1 MKTTTRQLNVFAVGL
16 DKFNLK
22 LLQRVRHPERY
33 EFHGLLDYDRIVSAK
48 RFDMEALLDE
58 ARQQLDAFDGPID
71 AIVGYWDF
79 PTVAM
84 MAVLRREYGL
94 RGPSLESVLRCDHK
108 FWSRSIQ
115 REVVPDMIPE
125 FAAVD
130 PWDEQ
135 SGGYPETPLDFPFW
149 MKPVKAH
156 SSILGFKINDRQ
168 QFEEAIQRT
177 RRGLKR
183 FAEPFDVLLSY
194 ADLPPS
200 IDEMG
205 GWACIA
211 EGLISKGNQ
220 CTLEGYVFE
229 GDVVIYGIV
238 DSLRGPNGSSFHAYQ
253 YPSRLSESVRDK
265 MCQAATSVIER
276 IELDDTP
283 FNIEFYHHEKDDS
296 IHLLEINARISKSH
310 SPLFNKVEGVPH
322 KEVMLDVALGKRPDY
337 PTRNGDYQFAAK
349 FMPRIYDPDDSDVI
363 QSLPSESELRAVE
376 ESIDGVEIQ
385 LLIDEG
391 TPFGE
396 SSHRDSYSV
405 EIANIFVG
413 ASSPDELH
421 DKFQS
426 VLDTLKLQ
434 AASGAP
440 IE

>member
-1 MKTTTRQLNVFAVGL
+1 MKTMTRQLNVFAVGL
-16 DKFNLK
+16 DSFNLK
-22 LLQRVRHPERY
+22 LLKRVRDPERY
-33 EFHGLLDYDRIVSAK
+33 TFHGLLDYDQVVSAR

-58 ARQQLDAFDGPID
+58 ARQQLDTFDGPID

-84 MAVLRREYGL
+84 MAVLRQEYGL

-115 REVVPDMIPE
+115 REVIPQMIPE

-130 PWDEQ
+130 PSEDRC
-135 SGGYPETPLDFPFW
+135 GGYPETPLDFPFW

-156 SSILGFKINDRQ
+156 SSILGFKIDDRQ
-168 QFEEAIQRT
+168 QFEDAIDET
-177 RRGLKR
+177 RRGIRR
-183 FAEPFDVLLSY
+183 FAEPFNVLLSY
-194 ADLPPS
+194 ADLPPE
-200 IDEMG
+200 IDEIG
-205 GWACIA
+205 GGACIA
-211 EGLISKGNQ
+211 EGMISKGKQ
-220 CTLEGYVFE
+220 CTLEGYVYE

-238 DSLRGPNGSSFHAYQ
+238 DSLRGPNGSSFHAYR
-253 YPSRLSESVRDK
+253 YPSQLSESIRDE
-265 MCQAATSVIER
+265 MCAAATSVIER
-276 IELDDTP
+276 VELDDSP
-283 FNIEFYHHEKDDS
+283 FNIEFYHHEQDDS

-337 PTRNGDYQFAAK
+337 PTRSGEYRFAAK

-363 QSLPSESELRAVE
+363 QSIPSERELRAVE
-376 ESIDGVEIQ
+376 EAVGGVEIQ
-385 LLIDEG
+385 MLIEEG

-396 SSHRDSYSV
+396 SNHRDSYSV

-413 ASSPDELH
+413 ASSADQLH
-421 DKFQS
+421 QKYRS
-426 VLDTLKLQ
+426 VLDALKLE